1 MKIEKIVQY
10 DLKYTNAMNMSVRYV
25 LLSCALLAAFSTKAL
40 AVDVSPADYTAL
52 PAGTTAVLWYQQHG
66 QASQFNTDD
75 GPSYRNDTRL
85 KSDLSILRIVHFTD
99 IAGIRIDPQILLPYG
114 HIYDAK
120 IGGQSLGSA
129 RGMGDPLVGAT
140 VWLVNQPNAG
150 VSGRYVGITPV
161 VTVPVGSYDR
171 NRSINVG
178 GHRWAGDVQI
188 GWIEPLWGKLA
199 MEWFG
204 DVYVYGN
211 NSEAGTGSQTLKQN
225 ASYQIQT
232 DLRYDFNSR
241 QRLAIGFSSSGGGK
255 QYLDGV
261 YTGQK
266 TEVQQIRLEGQQM
279 ITARTQIALQLTHDT
294 QVVGGFKNNLAIN
307 LRGLILF

>member
-1 MKIEKIVQY
+1 M
-10 DLKYTNAMNMSVRYV
+10 
-25 LLSCALLAAFSTKAL
+25 LAAFSTKAL

-66 QASQFNTDD
+66 QSTQFNTDD
-75 GPSYRNDTRL
+75 GPSYQHDTRL
-85 KSDLSILRIVHFTD
+85 KSDISILRVVHFTE

-120 IGGQSLGSA
+120 ISGQALNST
-129 RGMGDPLVGAT
+129 RGLGDPLIGAT
-140 VWLVNQPNAG
+140 VWLVNQPTAG

-161 VTVPVGSYDR
+161 VTVPVGSYDQ
-171 NRSINVG
+171 NRGNNVG
-178 GHRWAGDVQI
+178 GNRWVGDLQI

-204 DVYVYGN
+204 DVYLYGDN
-211 NSEAGTGSQTLKQN
+211 TNAGSGNQTLKQN

-232 DLRYDFNSR
+232 NLRYDFNPR
-241 QRLAIGFSSSGGGK
+241 QRLGLGFSSSAGGK
-255 QYLDGV
+255 RYIDGT

-266 TEVQQIRLEGQQM
+266 TEVQQVRLEAQQM
-279 ITARTQIALQLTHDT
+279 ITSNTQLALQLTHDM

-307 LRGLILF
+307 LRGLVLF